1 MSYWWTESGWDC
13 KADAQSQNVDAEM
26 SNEIQYRTAMT
37 ASTTVRVPGTTS
49 NLGSGFDTLGI
60 ALTLYNRI
68 TVSPISIEEVR
79 ITSPI
84 SEDSRVGATSMLD
97 QAADEFFRLTGQPS
111 FGFEIAIRG
120 DVPLARGLGSSVTA
134 RLGCVAA
141 LNRLAGDPLS
151 KSALLDLV
159 NGLEGHPDNATPAV
173 HGGFTAAG
181 LVRGSVR
188 CIRFSVDAR
197 LKFVT
202 LIPDF
207 EISTPMAR
215 KLVPNQFSKQDT
227 VHSLNR
233 TALITA
239 AFASGNYESL
249 RGCFDDRIHQPYREA
264 LLPQLSSVVKS
275 AEDAGAI
282 GGWLSGSGSTIIC
295 ITCRDPEPIG
305 RAMLSHLPTAQVKVL
320 TADDSGLSYL

>member
-1 MSYWWTESGWDC
+1 
-13 KADAQSQNVDAEM
+13 M
-26 SNEIQYRTAMT
+26 SNESQNPSEKTT
-37 ASTTVRVPGTTS
+37 GTTVRVPGTTS
-49 NLGSGFDTLGI
+49 NLGPGFDTLGI
-60 ALTLYNRI
+60 ALTLYNRV
-68 TVSPISIEEVR
+68 TVSPLAEQTVR
-79 ITSPI
+79 ILSPI
-84 SEDSRVGATSMLD
+84 SEESRAGATSMLS
-97 QAADEFFRLTGQPS
+97 QAADHFFRLAGQPR
-111 FGFEIAIRG
+111 FGFEIAIEG

-159 NGLEGHPDNATPAV
+159 NELEGHPDNATPAV
-173 HGGFTAAG
+173 YGGFTAAG

-188 CIRFSVDAR
+188 CIRFPVDTR

-207 EISTPMAR
+207 EISTPAAR

-239 AFASGNYESL
+239 AFASGKYESL

-264 LLPQLSSVVKS
+264 LLPQLSVVIQS
-275 AEDAGAI
+275 AEEAGAI
-282 GGWLSGSGSTIIC
+282 GGWLSGSGSTIIS
-295 ITCRDPEPIG
+295 ITCGDPEPIG
-305 RAMLSHLPTAQVKVL
+305 QAMLAHLPTARVRIL
-320 TADDSGLSYL
+320 TADDSGLTCL